1 MSQPLALTPAMA
13 DAVARW
19 LEGADFKTNVKKDA
33 DISGHLSPAEIDA
46 CFDTAY
52 PLRNIDTIMARFGL

>member
-1 MSQPLALTPAMA
+1 M
-13 DAVARW
+13 ARW
-19 LEGADFKTNVKKDA
+19 LEGADFKTNVKNDA
-33 DISGHLSPAEIDA
+33 DIVKYLSPAEIDE

>member
-1 MSQPLALTPAMA
+1 MATDLERLFGITDKHTRPLMQQADMS
-13 DAVARW
+13 D
-19 LEGADFKTNVKKDA
+19 
-33 DISGHLSPAEIDA
+33 LSPAEIDE